1 MKNLIWPKEG
11 FKNFQSVFLIS
22 LIFFM
27 LYNKPDLR
35 DAMIISLT
43 LILKHYYD
51 TNTSS
56 AKKDDTINS
65 MANSIPDAE
74 RKQNEK

>member
-1 MKNLIWPKEG
+1 MKKIDFTWPKES
-11 FKNFQSVFLIS
+11 FKNFQSIFLIS
-22 LIFFM
+22 LIFMM
-27 LYNKPDLR
+27 LYFKPDLR

-51 TNTSS
+51 TNTSNS
-56 AKKDDTINS
+56 KKDETIAS

-74 RKQNEK
+74 RKTS